1 MPVND
6 FQGTLANGKLTLES
20 AAGKQVRAANT
31 ADANSPFAAM
41 TTKQILDDIDTIAAL
56 PNRAARLLK
65 FLVRQQADLQRQI
78 NQLKK

>member
-20 AAGKQVRAANT
+20 AAGKQVRAANDGDKT
-31 ADANSPFAAM
+31 NPLASITPA
-41 TTKQILDDIDTIAAL
+41 QILTAIDGMAI
-56 PNRAARLLK
+56 PPAARQLLK
-65 FLVRQQADLQRQI
+65 LLVRQQADLQRQI